1 MNYFKRIFL
10 LSGLLIAPFL
20 LQQCCRE
27 EHRDYTLA
35 NLFPRLVD
43 SFSFASQPQGN
54 SMDFG
59 SHAFRVQHQMRYA
72 SLHHYGGASLMAL
85 TLNCP
90 TYYRS
95 LAAVNS
101 LNIKAGS
108 SVFSGVQPGDSL
120 QQFCEFR
127 LLEDQITKGPAD
139 EHWGS
144 LEDLLRNL
152 NARMRSGAT
161 TASSTGQPRLDFVF
175 RFKQKPLPGWQSI
188 YLEANLSNGET
199 VTGDTYEF
207 QLQ

>member
-1 MNYFKRIFL
+1 MNSFKRIL
-10 LSGLLIAPFL
+10 LLLVLSAAPFF

-27 EHRDYTLA
+27 EHRNYTLA

-43 SFSFASQPQGN
+43 SFSFASQSQGG

-59 SHAFRVQHQMRYA
+59 SHAFRVQHHFRYA
-72 SLHHYGGASLMAL
+72 SLHDCGGASLMAL

-95 LAAVNS
+95 LAAIKS
-101 LNIKAGS
+101 LSIRAGS

-127 LLEDQITKGPAD
+127 LLEDQITKEPAD

-144 LEDLLRNL
+144 LEQLLRNL
-152 NARMRSGAT
+152 NARMRAGSA

-175 RFKQKPLPGWQSI
+175 RFKQKPLPGWQTI
-188 YLEANLSNGET
+188 YLELNLSNGET
-199 VTGDTYEF
+199 VTGDAYEF
-207 QLQ
+207 QLR

>member
-1 MNYFKRIFL
+1 
-10 LSGLLIAPFL
+10 
-20 LQQCCRE
+20 
-27 EHRDYTLA
+27 LA

-43 SFSFASQPQGN
+43 SFSFASDPQGS
-54 SMDFG
+54 SMDFA
-59 SHAFRVQHQMRYA
+59 SHAFRVQHHFRYA

-144 LEDLLRNL
+144 LEQLLRNL
-152 NARMRSGAT
+152 NERMRSGAT

-175 RFKQKPLPGWQSI
+175 RFKQKPLPGWQYI
-188 YLEANLSNGET
+188 YLELNLSNGET